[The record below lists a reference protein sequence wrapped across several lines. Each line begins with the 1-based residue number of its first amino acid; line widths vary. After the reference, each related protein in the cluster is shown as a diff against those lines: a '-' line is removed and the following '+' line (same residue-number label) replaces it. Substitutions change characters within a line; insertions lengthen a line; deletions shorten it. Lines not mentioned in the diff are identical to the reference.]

1 MSFCMLIDDCTEK
14 VIEFSGTLV
23 GFDDYVS
30 EYCSPSSPL
39 PKLITGIDMVLED
52 VTELYEQHLHHCFSS
67 TG

>member
-1 MSFCMLIDDCTEK
+1 MLMDDCAEK

-30 EYCSPSSPL
+30 EYYSPSSPL
-39 PKLITGIDMVLED
+39 SKLIIGIDMVLED
-52 VTELYEQHLHHCFSS
+52 VTELYEQNLHYCISG

>member
-30 EYCSPSSPL
+30 EYYSARSPL

-52 VTELYEQHLHHCFSS
+52 VTELYEQHLHCCISG